1 MTIRSPRAEELR
13 SALYRDG
20 LTASETPDGALVV
33 EGVDAARIGD
43 IAYAAGVPLHELS
56 PRSTSLEEAFL
67 ALTSDPAPAA
77 APAEKG
83 APWAASS
90 PES

>member
-1 MTIRSPRAEELR
+1 VRSPGIDDLR
-13 SALYRDG
+13 SALYGEG
-20 LTASETPDGALVV
+20 LTATDTPDGALVV

-43 IAYAAGVPLHELS
+43 IAFAAGVPLHELS

-77 APAEKG
+77 APEPKG
-83 APWAASS
+83 AP
-90 PES
+90 